1 MLGSS
6 KRSRLLWGLLLIV
19 AVIISTPA
27 LIAQNAVVVYFGNIG
42 CTPFHVPYQGIAD
55 IPVWITTPCLG
66 GGLIE
71 LYATNQFIS
80 ERLGGHFYYDTV
92 YQFLPPE
99 YSDYRSSQTLTFGSI
114 SGQDIP
120 FHLADFTVRMDVD
133 SSYIY
138 DVVNALTPGI
148 LLFVDCVGY
157 GLLPSTECV
166 SQLAIDNVTE
176 VSQSNDIPAVFSLHP
191 AYPNP
196 FNASTTIGFDI
207 AIGGDVRLSI
217 YDITGRMVREF
228 DMGNL
233 SPGKS
238 SIIWDGT
245 DANNIPVT
253 SGTYFYRI
261 ECGDK
266 AATARVTL
274 LK

>member
-6 KRSRLLWGLLLIV
+6 MHSWLLWGSFLI
-19 AVIISTPA
+19 AAIIISAPV
-27 LIAQNAVVVYFGNIG
+27 LNAQNAVVVYFGNIG

-66 GGLIE
+66 GGLVE

-99 YSDYRSSQTLTFGSI
+99 YSEYGSSQTLTFGSI

-138 DVVNALTPGI
+138 DVVDALTPGI

-166 SQLAIDNVTE
+166 SQLAIDDVTG
-176 VSQSNDIPAVFSLHP
+176 VSESNNMPAAFALHP

-196 FNASTTIGFDI
+196 FNASTTISFDI
-207 AIGGDVRLSI
+207 VIGSDVRLSI
-217 YDITGRMVREF
+217 YDIAGRMVRSF
-228 DMGNL
+228 DLRNL
-233 SPGKS
+233 APGENS
-238 SIIWDGT
+238 VVWDGT
-245 DANNIPVT
+245 DANDVPVT

-266 AATARVTL
+266 TATARVML